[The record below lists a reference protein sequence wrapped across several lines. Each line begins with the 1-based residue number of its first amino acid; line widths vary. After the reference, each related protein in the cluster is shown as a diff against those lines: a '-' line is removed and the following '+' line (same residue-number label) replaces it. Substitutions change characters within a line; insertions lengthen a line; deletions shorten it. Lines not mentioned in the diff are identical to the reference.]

1 MMINMQAD
9 KGEQIENTEKLI
21 FELSQVLQQFS
32 TKVQEQESVSILSKI
47 WSEYHKNSL
56 VS

>member
-32 TKVQEQESVSILSKI
+32 TKVQEQESVSILSNI
-47 WSEYHKNSL
+47 LSESLKTL